1 MAGSDR
7 ASQASV
13 GIIRAETARL
23 THPATWRDDAAV
35 RSAGILAW
43 LLVVVLAALAPA
55 AYADPPDPTVS
66 ASLVTDR
73 RTSTSC
79 H

>member
-1 MAGSDR
+1 
-7 ASQASV
+7 
-13 GIIRAETARL
+13 
-23 THPATWRDDAAV
+23 V
-35 RSAGILAW
+35 RFAGILAW